1 MNDPRTRLAYL
12 DSWRDLFREM
22 AESQVALPSSLID
35 TLSEATGIPAQNLRA
50 GIGVMCCGWAQL
62 RRSPF
67 MWNITLDAS
76 CRVTIVAAGN
86 IPGVAVAPAVMLAAA
101 GCVVQVKLA
110 AADRWLLPWLL
121 EQHQSRSPETPDA
134 IHAAYHPPDSPELQR
149 WLTEAD
155 RVLAFGS
162 DETVA
167 TLKQQYGQKVI
178 GFGHKF
184 SVALVDASQATDTVL
199 RGLAYDV
206 LLFRQAGCLSAQA
219 VFVVGDDAPRRW
231 LDALSAMFD
240 RVLDEEFGRPP
251 ASDKQAMQWSTTRDV
266 LDLSG
271 AEYLM
276 ADDRSYFLA
285 VQPQFNEDLLLGNG
299 FVQIIP
305 VTDVTGMLRQLEP
318 RRGQLQGCAL
328 AMEEPMASLAAQEL
342 GRFGF
347 SHVCP
352 PGELQAPPLD
362 WPNGGALLPEAVF
375 QW

>member
-12 DSWRDLFREM
+12 DSWRDLFRDV
-22 AESQVALPSSLID
+22 ADGRLALPSSLMD
-35 TLSEATGIPAQNLRA
+35 PLSEATGIHAQNLRA
-50 GIGVMCCGWAQL
+50 GIRVMCRGWAQL

-67 MWNITLDAS
+67 MWNITRDAS

-101 GCVVQVKLA
+101 GCEVQVKLA

-121 EQHQSRSPETPDA
+121 EQHERRSPEIPDP
-134 IHAAYHPPDSPELQR
+134 IHAAYLPPDSPELQR

-167 TLKQQYGQKVI
+167 ALQQQYGQKVI

-184 SVALVDASQATDTVL
+184 SVALVEAGQASDAVL
-199 RGLAYDV
+199 RGLAHDV

-219 VFVVGDDAPRRW
+219 VFVMGDDAPRRW
-231 LDALSAMFD
+231 LDALAAMFD
-240 RVLDEEFGRPP
+240 RVLDEELGRPP
-251 ASDKQAMQWSTTRDV
+251 ASDALAMQWAATRDV

-271 AEYLM
+271 AEYVM
-276 ADDRSYFLA
+276 ADDRSYGLA
-285 VQPQFNEDLLLGNG
+285 VQPRFNDELLLGNG

-305 VTDVTGMLRQLEP
+305 VTEVTAMLCQLEP
-318 RRGQLQGCAL
+318 RRGQLQGCVL

-347 SHVCP
+347 SHICP

-362 WPNGGALLPEAVF
+362 WPNGGVLLPEAVF
-375 QW
+375 KW

>member
-12 DSWRDLFREM
+12 DSWRDLFREV
-22 AESQVALPSSLID
+22 AEGQVALPSSLID
-35 TLSEATGIPAQNLRA
+35 TLSEATGIHAQNLRA
-50 GIGVMCCGWAQL
+50 GIRVMCRGWAQL

-67 MWNITLDAS
+67 MWNITRDAS

-101 GCVVQVKLA
+101 GCEVQVKLA

-121 EQHQSRSPETPDA
+121 EQHENRSPELSDA
-134 IHAAYHPPDSPELQR
+134 IHATYLPPDSPELQR
-149 WLTEAD
+149 WLTEAE

-167 TLKQQYGQKVI
+167 ALKRQYGQKVI

-184 SVALVDASQATDTVL
+184 SVALVEAGQESDAVL

-219 VFVVGDDAPRRW
+219 VFVVDDDASRRW
-231 LDALSAMFD
+231 LDALATMFD
-240 RVLDEEFGRPP
+240 RVLDEELGRLP
-251 ASDKQAMQWSTTRDV
+251 ASDTLAMQWAATRDV
-266 LDLSG
+266 LDLSE
-271 AEYLM
+271 AEYVM
-276 ADDRSYFLA
+276 ADDRSYCLA

-305 VTDVTGMLRQLEP
+305 VTDVTAMLRQLEP

-347 SHVCP
+347 SHICP

-362 WPNGGALLPEAVF
+362 WPNGGVLLPEAVF